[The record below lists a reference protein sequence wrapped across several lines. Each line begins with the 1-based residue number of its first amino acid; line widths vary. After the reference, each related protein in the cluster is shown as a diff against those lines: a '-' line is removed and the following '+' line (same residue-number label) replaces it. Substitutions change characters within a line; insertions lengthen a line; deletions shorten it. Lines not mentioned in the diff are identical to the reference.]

1 MPPGPLSPTTPTFG
15 SAIELLH
22 HLSPLSRPDRMA
34 RLARYALG
42 HSGTPHLTA
51 LQRELDEHGHGRLAL
66 HMATAAR
73 DLDLIAPHLAGP
85 DPELRRAAL
94 RAVRTLPVPDEAV
107 RPLLTDAS
115 AGLRRALYRT
125 LFTARRTTLADS
137 LLDRVRAEFGDQ
149 DAAALLPAC
158 TPDTVTRRLPD
169 LAHAVSSWRRLARRH
184 PDTLADHLAER
195 ITDEFTWWPHRRAL
209 AALDEIRPGRV
220 LGMLENSSLRNRNL
234 RVPRARRLDRTDTLD
249 PHHGAPLGP
258 RLNRELWRAMR
269 RNPGTARCVLRSLPP
284 ERAAERIE
292 RAIERLGD
300 RSPEPLF
307 PFLDLL
313 PPARAEEIAR
323 NALRRFAVFQRTNS
337 RCLDAH
343 RDLDAIVHLPYAE
356 AAPLLSEAASAGD
369 PERRARGLARLME
382 ATARTG
388 DPELLATVLGE
399 RVDRHGADRD
409 PVRRALLRSLVPME
423 PTLLSPCLDALHR
436 LVRDTLRSRDT
447 SATTRR
453 ALRDLVARLLRH
465 PRTRLD
471 PAVQDWGVETYARL
485 VERFGAR
492 GWGDP
497 DRARHNRPWWARNPR
512 SVWWRGTEPAGHHHG
527 PEPRLDQILPPGAE
541 TMLLERL
548 APGLRA
554 LRRRDPEALIALAGE
569 LGRRGRALAPHLRE
583 IVLDDPAHGTAAR
596 AAALYLS
603 GPERADRALGLFEGD
618 PRTARVPRVWE
629 TLTLHHGPDT
639 LDRALDAV
647 LGHPDSEEPTDGPRS
662 ADGSSSHE
670 WENRWRTAGD
680 DPVWVPRV
688 ERVLARDWPESLRA
702 RLTTHLR
709 AVVVDPVSTVEER
722 EAALR
727 SLCALPGGEAHLAV
741 HLAGDDV
748 LLREATMSALG
759 RSADPA
765 GTLERVISNAD
776 GPRSRAAGPVMS
788 RCARWTPPSRLGS
801 SLARALEGPVKVTVR
816 KSAARLLAAHRPEEA
831 VPSLTRVL
839 RREAEHRDVTA
850 AVAAAL
856 LRCADDPRALSAL
869 AERVPAL
876 ASEEIQVA
884 LLGVDPDL
892 LAPAVRAPAA
902 RILNTLPAPERGHWR
917 MAGWWARWDLWGEQ
931 TIDDVVD
938 ALCDLD
944 RPLTRSMAALRR
956 HLDTGRGVDR
966 IAEALGRLLDQVPPA
981 ARGIPPRRTGPERW
995 ESAHRRVQELAG
1007 LMNTLLER
1015 TDAGHMIGEDQRD
1028 RCLELLRGRVEYR
1041 SETVRLLQTDLNR
1054 RLREQDDPS
1063 AATVVDHLSDVAGV
1077 LALGGVAGPR
1087 HMDRHVDGI
1096 VPRYGNGG
1104 LPNETSA
1111 AVVRGLLA
1119 VAAADPGEHG
1129 RVVGALAL
1137 VMVERCGGETG
1148 WADPWPELLTAV
1160 GAVGHEDLLLH
1171 AWHLAMG

>member
-1 MPPGPLSPTTPTFG
+1 
-15 SAIELLH
+15 
-22 HLSPLSRPDRMA
+22 MA
-34 RLARYALG
+34 RLARYALE

-51 LQRELDEHGHGRLAL
+51 LLRELDEHGHGHGHLAL

-73 DLDLIAPHLAGP
+73 DFDLIAHHLAGP
-85 DPELRRAAL
+85 DPELRRVAL
-94 RAVRTLPVPDEAV
+94 RAVRALPIPDEAV

-125 LFTARRTTLADS
+125 LSTARRATLADS
-137 LLDRVRAEFGDQ
+137 LLDRVRAEFGDA

-158 TPDTVTRRLPD
+158 TSATVARRLPD

-195 ITDEFTWWPHRRAL
+195 ITDGFTWWAHRRAL
-209 AALDEIRPGRV
+209 TALDETRPGRV
-220 LGMLENSSLRNRNL
+220 LDMLEGSALRNRNL

-284 ERAAERIE
+284 ERAAEHIE
-292 RAIERLGD
+292 RAIARLGD

-313 PPARAEEIAR
+313 PPARAEGIAR
-323 NALRRFAVFQRTNS
+323 DALRRFAIFQRTNS
-337 RCLDAH
+337 RCLDAD

-369 PERRARGLARLME
+369 PERRARGLARLLE

-388 DPELLATVLGE
+388 DPELLATVLAE
-399 RVDRHGADRD
+399 RVERHGADRD
-409 PVRRALLRSLVPME
+409 PVRRALLRSLVTME
-423 PTLLSPCLDALHR
+423 PTLLSPCLDALDR
-436 LVRDTLRSRDT
+436 LVRDTVRSRDT
-447 SATTRR
+447 SAPTRR

-465 PRTRLD
+465 PRTRPD
-471 PAVQDWGVETYARL
+471 PAVQDWGVETHARL

-497 DRARHNRPWWARNPR
+497 ERARHHRPWWARNPR
-512 SVWWRGTEPAGHHHG
+512 SVWWLGNESTGHHHG
-527 PEPRLDQILPPGAE
+527 PEPRLGQILPPDAE

-554 LRRRDPEALIALAGE
+554 IRRRDPEALIALAGE
-569 LGRRGRALAPHLRE
+569 LGRRGRDLAPHLRE
-583 IVLDDPAHGTAAR
+583 IVLDDPASDTAAR
-596 AAALYLS
+596 AAARYLT
-603 GPERADRALGLFEGD
+603 GPDRADRALELFERD

-629 TLTLHHGPDT
+629 TLTLHHGPNT

-647 LGHPDSEEPTDGPRS
+647 LGHPDSEEPTDRPRS
-662 ADGSSSHE
+662 ADGFRFE
-670 WENRWRTAGD
+670 EDTGD
-680 DPVWVPRV
+680 DRVWVPRV

-702 RLTTHLR
+702 RLTAHLR
-709 AVVVDPVSTVEER
+709 AAVVDPVSTVEER

-727 SLCALPGGEAHLAV
+727 SLCALPGGETHLAA

-748 LLREATMSALG
+748 FLREAAMSALG

-765 GTLERVISNAD
+765 GTLERVIAHAD

-788 RCARWTPPSRLGS
+788 RCARWTPPSRLGPP
-801 SLARALEGPVKVTVR
+801 LARALEGPAKVTVR
-816 KSAARLLAAHRPEEA
+816 KSAARLLAAYRPEEA
-831 VPSLTRVL
+831 VPSLARVM

-856 LRCADDPRALSAL
+856 LRCADDPRALNVL
-869 AERVPAL
+869 AEHAPAL
-876 ASEEIQVA
+876 TPEEIQVA
-884 LLGVDPDL
+884 LLGVDPNR
-892 LAPAVRAPAA
+892 LAPDVRAPAA
-902 RILNTLPAPERGHWR
+902 RVLDTLPAPERGHWR

-944 RPLTRSMAALRR
+944 RPFTRAMATLRR
-956 HLDTGRGVDR
+956 HLDAGRGVDR
-966 IAEALGRLLDQVPPA
+966 IAGALGRLLEQVPSV

-1015 TDAGHMIGEDQRD
+1015 TDAGHTVVEAQRD

-1041 SETVRLLQTDLNR
+1041 SETIRLLQADLKR

-1063 AATVVDHLSDVAGV
+1063 AATVVDHLSDVAGL
-1077 LALGGVAGPR
+1077 LALGGVAGPPY
-1087 HMDRHVDGI
+1087 MDPYVDGI
-1096 VPRYGNGG
+1096 FPRYGDGT
-1104 LPNETSA
+1104 LPNETRV

-1119 VAAADPGEHG
+1119 VAATDPGEHG
-1129 RVVGALAL
+1129 RIMGALAL
-1137 VMVERCGGETG
+1137 VMVERCGGDTG